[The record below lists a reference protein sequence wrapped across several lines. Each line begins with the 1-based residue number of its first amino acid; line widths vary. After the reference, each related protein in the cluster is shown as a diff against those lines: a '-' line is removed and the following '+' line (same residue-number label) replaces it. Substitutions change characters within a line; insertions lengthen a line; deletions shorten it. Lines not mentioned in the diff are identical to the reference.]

1 MGVMQGVA
9 GAAGRQMERQVGRQL
24 EKLMAARLDSG
35 TRSLAVAW
43 PGGRVGPGDA
53 KVLLR
58 FRATRWLTAMAQARL
73 GDLAEAYVRGE
84 LDIEGSMR
92 DLMAAAAAL
101 VQDPTSEALVSP
113 WRRLWQHWRSRRH
126 HDRAHDAQQVQF
138 HYDVS
143 DDFYALWLDPRRVYS
158 CAYWPAGVND
168 LAAAQEAKLDLICR
182 KLKLEPG
189 LRFLD
194 IGAGWGGLLLWAAE
208 HYGVQAHGVTL
219 SKHQHA
225 HVSRLIQARG
235 LTDRVRME
243 LLDYRDIAC
252 TDWGRRPFDRI
263 ASVGMFE
270 HVGDAQLPGYFST
283 LQALLAPGGLM
294 LNHGITAG
302 GLHNHQL
309 GAGMGDFVERH
320 IFPGG
325 ELVHV
330 SRVTTTLAEGGL
342 ELLDAENLRPPHA
355 VGLVGCVGGPSPRGC
370 AVGAARD
377 VAGLSALPGRQ
388 RDELRTRLAGAV
400 PTARRPA
407 GSSGGAPRA
416 GGPAGTAECLSLR
429 AQLHLCA
436 SARPSSGGAGQVR
449 VEGASFAVESARS
462 VHPATEGHAHALQVQ
477 IQGRWRRDHD
487 RARG

>member
-58 FRATRWLTAMAQARL
+58 LRETRWLAAMAQARV

-101 VQDPTSEALVSP
+101 VQDPTAEAPSGA
-113 WRRLWQHWRSRRH
+113 WRRFWQRWRSRRL
-126 HDRAHDAQQVQF
+126 HDRAHDAQQIQF
-138 HYDVS
+138 HYDIS

-158 CAYWPAGVND
+158 CAYWPAGVSD
-168 LAAAQEAKLDLICR
+168 LAGAQDAKLDLICR

-189 LRFLD
+189 QRFLD

-208 HYGVQAHGVTL
+208 HYGVQAYGVTL
-219 SKHQHA
+219 SKCQHA
-225 HVSRLIQARG
+225 HVNQLIQTHG
-235 LTDRVRME
+235 LADRMRME
-243 LLDYRDIAC
+243 LLDYRDIAS
-252 TDWGRRPFDRI
+252 TAWGRQRFDRI
-263 ASVGMFE
+263 ASVGMCE

-283 LQALLAPGGLM
+283 LQGLLAPGGLV

-342 ELLDAENLRPPHA
+342 ELLDAENLRPHYARTLWAWSDALEARLPE
-355 VGLVGCVGGPSPRGC
+355 
-370 AVGAARD
+370 AARLVSPD
-377 VAGLSALPGRQ
+377 TLRAYRLYLAGSAMNFEHGWLGLYQLLGARPDHQVEQPMREGLRGRQ
-388 RDELRTRLAGAV
+388 CAYPFERSYIYA
-400 PTARRPA
+400 PA
-407 GSSGGAPRA
+407 
-416 GGPAGTAECLSLR
+416 
-429 AQLHLCA
+429 HD
-436 SARPSSGGAGQVR
+436 SAREAPTG
-449 VEGASFAVESARS
+449 
-462 VHPATEGHAHALQVQ
+462 
-477 IQGRWRRDHD
+477 
-487 RARG
+487 